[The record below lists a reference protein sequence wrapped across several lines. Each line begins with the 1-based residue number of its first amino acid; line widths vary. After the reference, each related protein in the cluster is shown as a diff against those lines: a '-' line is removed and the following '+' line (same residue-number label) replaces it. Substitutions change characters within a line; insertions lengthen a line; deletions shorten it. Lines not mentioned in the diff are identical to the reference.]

1 MKKDT
6 YRSIQVNDLDEA
18 DLRDQF
24 QDESLVLAV
33 DVAKT
38 QMYAGLGGPD
48 GTPQEIVNW
57 THPTETSN
65 WFSRVETLNCR
76 DVTLVLEPTGT
87 YGDPLIS
94 EATRRGW
101 SVEQVSPKRVKDAS
115 EVYDGV
121 PSQHDPKAAVVLLW
135 LYGQGLSRPVR
146 RRSEAQT
153 MLKAHLEPV
162 KWIRE
167 DKQRYQQRLSAKLA
181 KYWPEVVDEI
191 ETDSA
196 TLLRLL
202 TDYGGP
208 RAVAASSATVARK
221 MREIGGARLKNETVQ
236 AVIDGAQSTVGT
248 PMTPA
253 QREGIKRLACRV
265 DELRKER
272 RRLTRRLTDVIDAD
286 PELRPV
292 WDLGEV
298 VGIPTAGILWD
309 ELGDFR
315 HYEAPK
321 KLIKALGLNLKEHS
335 SGTKQGRLSITKRG
349 SSAGREALYMA
360 TLRLIQQDRW
370 FARWHDQKVAR
381 EGGEN
386 KKKSVIALM
395 RKLTKGLWHV
405 ARGREFQSEK
415 LFGDDLL
422 STAA

>member
-18 DLRDQF
+18 DLRERF
-24 QDESLVLAV
+24 QDQSLVLAV

-38 QMYAGLGGPD
+38 QMYAALGEPD
-48 GTPQEIVNW
+48 GRPQQIVSW

-65 WFSRVETLNCR
+65 WFSLVESVDCR
-76 DVTLVLEPTGT
+76 EVTLVLEPTGT
-87 YGDPLIS
+87 YGDPLIN

-146 RRSEAQT
+146 RRSEAQLT
-153 MLKAHLEPV
+153 LKAHLEPV

-167 DKQRYQQRLSAKLA
+167 DKQRYQQRLCAKLS
-181 KYWPEVVDEI
+181 KYWPEVVDEM

-196 TLLRLL
+196 TLLMLL
-202 TDYGGP
+202 MNYGGP
-208 RAVAASSATVARK
+208 RAVAASAPMVVRK
-221 MREIGGARLKNETVQ
+221 MKEVGGARLKEETIQ
-236 AVIDGAQSTVGT
+236 AVLAGARSTVGVI
-248 PMTPA
+248 MTDA
-253 QREGIKRLACRV
+253 QRSGLQRLARRV

-272 RRLTRRLTDVIDAD
+272 RQAEGRLTDVVKAEA
-286 PELRPV
+286 ELRPV
-292 WDLGEV
+292 RELGEV
-298 VGIPTAGILWD
+298 VGMVTAGILWD

-315 HYEAPK
+315 QYEVPK

-349 SSAGREALYMA
+349 SSSAREALYLA

-370 FARWHDQKVAR
+370 FAVWHKQKVAR

-386 KKKSVIALM
+386 KKKSVVALM

-415 LFGDDLL
+415 LFEDNLL
-422 STAA
+422 SSAA